1 MRLAD
6 PRLFRWALVLA
17 CLIVLLDQA
26 SKLWLFHVLLR
37 DSDEIVLAPVFSLV
51 KRYNLGISFSFLST
65 DHPLGRWALSGLALG
80 ISAIL
85 VVWLTRTVDR
95 IAATGLGLIVGG
107 AFGNVIDRL
116 RVGAVQD
123 FLLFHWREWAW
134 PAFNLADSAITV
146 GVGLLLI
153 DGFAMRGRREPVA
166 GPD

>member
-1 MRLAD
+1 MRLAN
-6 PRLFRWALVLA
+6 PRLFRRALVLA
-17 CLIVLLDQA
+17 LLVVLLDQV
-26 SKLWLFHVLLR
+26 SKLWLFQVLLR
-37 DSDEIVLAPVFSLV
+37 DADEMVLAPVFSLV

-65 DHPLGRWALSGLALG
+65 SHPLGPFALSGLALA

-85 VVWLTRTVDR
+85 VVWLTRTGERLAGV
-95 IAATGLGLIVGG
+95 GLGLIIGG
-107 AFGNVIDRL
+107 AIGNVIDRL

-153 DGFAMRGRREPVA
+153 DGFAMRRRKPAA